1 MMCYFH
7 VIKDTNTT
15 RCI

>member
-1 MMCYFH
+1 MCYFH